1 VTFLEALEAWDQ
13 YIELDNRSALDRFV
27 NIAGRDDVRVD
38 RLVRASKTESSRVRE
53 RLRAVLTHGG
63 WLDEAQRIGRAR
75 SASSMERALQVLPQ
89 SDVA

>member
-1 VTFLEALEAWDQ
+1 
-13 YIELDNRSALDRFV
+13 
-27 NIAGRDDVRVD
+27 
-38 RLVRASKTESSRVRE
+38 
-53 RLRAVLTHGG
+53 VLTHGG